1 LKKIIFLGL
10 FSMASHLMAN
20 SLQVG
25 DGYPMIQLKDQHEQA
40 VLMNEQVQ
48 LILFAAGKSSSELMT
63 KTLEALPPTT
73 LKDKKALYIADISGM
88 PGFITKMV
96 AIPRMQK
103 MPYSIG
109 LIRDEALSQA
119 FPKKESAITIIR
131 WQAGKVT
138 QIRFVTTQAEIAQE
152 LQ

>member
-1 LKKIIFLGL
+1 MIFWGL
-10 FSMASHLMAN
+10 FFMASHLMAKP
-20 SLQVG
+20 LQLG
-25 DGYPMIQLKDQHEQA
+25 DGYPVIQLNDQHEQA
-40 VLMNEQVQ
+40 VVVNESVQ
-48 LILFAAGKSSSELMT
+48 MVIFAAGKSTSELMT

-73 LKDKKALYIADISGM
+73 LKDKKALYVADISGM

-109 LIRDEALSQA
+109 LIRDEALSQI

-138 QIRFVTTQAEIAQE
+138 EIRFVTTQAEITQA